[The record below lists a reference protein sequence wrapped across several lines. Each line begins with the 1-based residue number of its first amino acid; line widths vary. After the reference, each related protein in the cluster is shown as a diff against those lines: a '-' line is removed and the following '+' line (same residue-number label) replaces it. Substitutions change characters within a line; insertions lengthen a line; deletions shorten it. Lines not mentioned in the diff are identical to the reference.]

1 MEEQRFWVVHCKI
14 CGKVHM
20 GQPIIPHSGTYLE
33 NTMPLEGK
41 VECPE
46 NPGQWREYLGYEWTA
61 LTQSELDALLKK

>member
-1 MEEQRFWVVHCKI
+1 
-14 CGKVHM
+14 M